1 MTELQQAFLFYTFVY
16 FLAKGAICVA
26 FYIATVI
33 IEKHARQKHAMLKV
47 YLKKK
52 RADEAV
58 RWEGAYRQYN
68 RKYQPQLEQAS

>member
-33 IEKHARQKHAMLKV
+33 IEKHARQKHAMLKI

-52 RADEAV
+52 RQDEAV
-58 RWEGAYRQYN
+58 RWAGAYSQYN
-68 RKYQPQLEQAS
+68 RKCQQLEQAS